1 MLTSGGKGGPAM
13 FETPETKGESS
24 GLGMWVG
31 ILVIVAVI
39 IGGVV
44 FFMGRKDG
52 ASNAT
57 TQSSTSAASSQNN
70 ADAVNDLR
78 IVSKKLDKDNM
89 GTTAMWSVELRNMS
103 RVYTYSNIQYETTYI
118 GADGSGLGDNKG
130 TIPQV
135 TLEPGESQTATF
147 RDTLYPSGTALYNIK
162 ILGASAAK

>member
-1 MLTSGGKGGPAM
+1 M

-44 FFMGRKDG
+44 FFMGKKG
-52 ASNAT
+52 GGSEATSSSAAPAATAQSNA
-57 TQSSTSAASSQNN
+57 N
-70 ADAVNDLR
+70 AVSDLR

-103 RVYTYSNIQYETTYI
+103 KVYTYSNIQYQTTYI
-118 GADGSGLGDNKG
+118 GADGTGLGGNTS

-147 RDTLYPSGTALYNIK
+147 RDTLYPNGTALYNIK
-162 ILGASAAK
+162 ILGASATK

>member
-1 MLTSGGKGGPAM
+1 M
-13 FETPETKGESS
+13 FETPDTKGESS
-24 GLGMWVG
+24 GMGMWVG

-44 FFMGRKDG
+44 FFMGKKSSTG
-52 ASNAT
+52 SEA
-57 TQSSTSAASSQNN
+57 TQSASSATASAQAN

-103 RVYTYSNIQYETTYI
+103 KVYTYSNIQYETTYI

-130 TIPQV
+130 TIPSV
-135 TLEPGESQTATF
+135 TLEPGDSQTATF
-147 RDTLYPSGTALYNIK
+147 RDTLYPNGTALYNIK
-162 ILGASAAK
+162 ILGASATK